1 MNTQTTTLNVLSLL
15 LIGITSACAD
25 VDPSGSDSQGTS
37 VTLDGSTGNPT
48 DGSSAEEDTTPSD
61 DEGSADSGDGGTP
74 PITCNPADSHEPNNV
89 EDEAKKVPNITDD
102 DSAGGLI
109 ESILAG
115 QDDVD
120 WFAYMGSDVAFAY
133 VDPAGGLDADMEL
146 QLCLFVSC
154 LNGPSPSLDC
164 PGAIY
169 DESPDLLLPGCCNV
183 GGSTFVS
190 IDLDCIGD
198 DDSAY
203 VFMRVDQGHDDI
215 CVPYEITYHF

>member
-1 MNTQTTTLNVLSLL
+1 MNTRTTAPSLFPL
-15 LIGITSACAD
+15 LFAGIISACAD
-25 VDPSGSDSQGTS
+25 VDPSDHDSQDTIL
-37 VTLDGSTGNPT
+37 TLDVSTGDPT
-48 DGSSAEEDTTPSD
+48 EGSSSEGPTTSEG
-61 DEGSADSGDGGTP
+61 DESADSGDEGSP
-74 PITCNPADSHEPNNV
+74 PIICNPADSHEPNNV

-102 DSAGGLI
+102 DSAGGII

-154 LNGPSPSLDC
+154 LTGPNPSLGC

-169 DESPDLLLPGCCNV
+169 DESPDYLLPGCCNV

-190 IDLDCIGD
+190 IDLDCVGD

>member
-1 MNTQTTTLNVLSLL
+1 MSTRTKTLNLL
-15 LIGITSACAD
+15 PLFFAGITSACAD
-25 VDPSGSDSQGTS
+25 VDPSGPESLGTS
-37 VTLDGSTGNPT
+37 ETLGGSTGNPT
-48 DGSSAEEDTTPSD
+48 DGSSAEEDSTHSN
-61 DEGSADSGDGGTP
+61 DEGPADSGDEETP
-74 PITCNPADSHEPNNV
+74 PITCNPEDQHEPNNV
-89 EDEAKKVPNITDD
+89 EDEAKTLPNITDD

-115 QDDVD
+115 KDDVD

-154 LNGPSPSLDC
+154 LTGPNPSLDC
-164 PGAIY
+164 TGAIY
-169 DESPDLLLPGCCNV
+169 DESPELLLPGCCNV

-190 IDLDCIGD
+190 IDLDCVGD